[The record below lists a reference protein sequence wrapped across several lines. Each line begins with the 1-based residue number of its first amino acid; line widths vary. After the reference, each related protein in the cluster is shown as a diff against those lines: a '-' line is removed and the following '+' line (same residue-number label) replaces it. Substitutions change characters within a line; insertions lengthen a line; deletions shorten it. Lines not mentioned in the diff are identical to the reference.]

1 MAITD
6 KPTALQTDKEVT
18 TSMFE
23 SFLTPEEDKVEDAV
37 TETEEV
43 TQEEVLEEEPE
54 VSEDLEEDVEDD
66 EEFDDEDEELDEEQT
81 DVEEEAPQLQTFTVK
96 VDGQEVEVTQEELV
110 NGYSRQQDYT
120 RKTQELSQQRKTIE
134 QQQTELAQRDAIYSQ
149 LLPKM
154 EAQLKGELANEPDWN
169 TLYEDDPVGYVREK
183 QLWDEKKEKLSA
195 VSAEQQRL
203 QQEALA
209 KQQTQIQ
216 QFVEYGNQKLLEII
230 PEWQNQEVAA
240 KEKAAISE
248 YAVSTLGYTPEEI
261 QQVYDYRALLGLRNA
276 WLNSKTVEATK
287 KKPTQKAPARVA
299 RPGTTNRPKSAAPV
313 KKAKQTL
320 AKTGRVQDAAKVFEQ
335 FLK

>member
-6 KPTALQTDKEVT
+6 KPTALQTDKEVAA
-18 TSMFE
+18 SMFE

-43 TQEEVLEEEPE
+43 VEEEVLEEELEAPE
-54 VSEDLEEDVEDD
+54 TLEEDVEDD

-81 DVEEEAPQLQTFTVK
+81 DVEEEALQPQTFTVK
-96 VDGQEVEVTQEELV
+96 VDGQEVEVTQEELI

-134 QQQTELAQRDAIYSQ
+134 QQQAELAQRDAIYSQ

-169 TLYEDDPVGYVREK
+169 ALYEDDPVGYVREK

-203 QQEALA
+203 QQEALV
-209 KQQTQIQ
+209 KQQQQIA

-230 PEWQNQEVAA
+230 PEWQNQEVAT
-240 KEKAAISE
+240 KEKLAISE
-248 YAVSTLGYTPEEI
+248 YAVNTLGYTPEEI

-313 KKAKQTL
+313 KKAKQRL
-320 AKTGRVQDAAKVFEQ
+320 AKTGKIQDAAKVFEQ
-335 FLK
+335 LI

>member
-43 TQEEVLEEEPE
+43 VEEEVLEEELEAPE
-54 VSEDLEEDVEDD
+54 TLEEDVEDD

-81 DVEEEAPQLQTFTVK
+81 DVEEEALQPQTFTVK

-120 RKTQELSQQRKTIE
+120 RKTQELAQQRKTIE
-134 QQQTELAQRDAIYSQ
+134 QQQAELAQRDAIYSQ

-203 QQEALA
+203 QQEALV
-209 KQQTQIQ
+209 KQQQQIA

-230 PEWQNQEVAA
+230 PEWQNQEVAT
-240 KEKAAISE
+240 KEKLAISE
-248 YAVSTLGYTPEEI
+248 YAVNTLGYTPQEI

-313 KKAKQTL
+313 KKAQQRL
-320 AKTGRVQDAAKVFEQ
+320 AKSGKVQDAAKVFEQ
-335 FLK
+335 LI

>member
-43 TQEEVLEEEPE
+43 TEEEVLEEELESPE
-54 VSEDLEEDVEDD
+54 TFEEDVEDD

-81 DVEEEAPQLQTFTVK
+81 DVEEEALQPQTFTVK
-96 VDGQEVEVTQEELV
+96 VDGQEVEVTQEELI

-134 QQQTELAQRDAIYSQ
+134 QQQAELAQRDAIYSQ

-169 TLYEDDPVGYVREK
+169 ALYEDDPVGYVREK
-183 QLWDEKKEKLSA
+183 QLWDEKKEKLNA
-195 VSAEQQRL
+195 VTAEQQRL
-203 QQEALA
+203 QQEALV
-209 KQQTQIQ
+209 KQQQQIAQ
-216 QFVEYGNQKLLEII
+216 LVEYGNQKLLEII
-230 PEWQNQEVAA
+230 PEWQNQEVAT
-240 KEKAAISE
+240 KEKLAISE
-248 YAVSTLGYTPEEI
+248 YAVNTLGYTPQEI

-313 KKAKQTL
+313 KKAKQRL
-320 AKTGRVQDAAKVFEQ
+320 AKTGKIQDAAKVFEQ
-335 FLK
+335 LI

>member
-1 MAITD
+1 MSNNG
-6 KPTALQTDKEVT
+6 KPTALQTDNEVAA
-18 TSMFE
+18 SMFE

-43 TQEEVLEEEPE
+43 VEEEVLEEELE
-54 VSEDLEEDVEDD
+54 SSENFEEDD

-81 DVEEEAPQLQTFTVK
+81 NVEEEALQPQTFTVK
-96 VDGQEVEVTQEELV
+96 VDGQEVEVTQEELI

-134 QQQTELAQRDAIYSQ
+134 QQQAELAQRDAIYSQ

-169 TLYEDDPVGYVREK
+169 ALYEDDPVGYVREK
-183 QLWDEKKEKLSA
+183 QLWDEKKEKLNA
-195 VSAEQQRL
+195 VTAEQQRL
-203 QQEALA
+203 QQEALV
-209 KQQTQIQ
+209 KQQQQIA

-230 PEWQNQEVAA
+230 PEWQNPEVAT
-240 KEKAAISE
+240 KEKLAISE
-248 YAVSTLGYTPEEI
+248 YAVNTLGYTPEEI

-299 RPGTTNRPKSAAPV
+299 RPGTTNRPKTTTPV
-313 KKAKQTL
+313 KKAKQRL
-320 AKTGRVQDAAKVFEQ
+320 AKTGKTSDAAKVFEQ
-335 FLK
+335 LI

>member
-1 MAITD
+1 MSNNG
-6 KPTALQTDKEVT
+6 KPTALQTDKEVAA
-18 TSMFE
+18 SMFE

-43 TQEEVLEEEPE
+43 VEEEVLEEELE
-54 VSEDLEEDVEDD
+54 SSEDVEEDD
-66 EEFDDEDEELDEEQT
+66 EEYDDEDEELDEEQT
-81 DVEEEAPQLQTFTVK
+81 NVEEEALQPQTFTVK
-96 VDGQEVEVTQEELV
+96 VDGQEVEVTQEELI

-134 QQQTELAQRDAIYSQ
+134 QQQAELAQRDAIYSQ

-169 TLYEDDPVGYVREK
+169 ALYEDDPVGYVREK
-183 QLWDEKKEKLSA
+183 QLWDEKKEKLNA
-195 VSAEQQRL
+195 VTAEQQRL
-203 QQEALA
+203 QQEALI
-209 KQQTQIQ
+209 KQQQQIA

-230 PEWQNQEVAA
+230 PEWQNPEVAT
-240 KEKAAISE
+240 KEKLAISE
-248 YAVSTLGYTPEEI
+248 YAVNTLGYTPEEI

-299 RPGTTNRPKSAAPV
+299 RPGTTNRPKTTTPV
-313 KKAKQTL
+313 KRAKQRL
-320 AKTGRVQDAAKVFEQ
+320 AKTGKTSDAAKVFEQ
-335 FLK
+335 LI